1 MKNLRLGLLVACSM
15 LVVLLGSVSFAADV
29 IKIGVVD
36 TYSGGAAPLGI
47 DALNGLKMG
56 FDEINAKGGVLGKKF
71 EIVTR
76 DDKFQPSVGLSMAKE
91 LALKENVSILVGTLS
106 SATALA
112 ISDFAKKEKIP
123 FIVTG
128 AKTEKLLSEKGNRYT
143 FLADETTEMVGRA
156 VAAVLAKKPYTKYWI
171 AGDDFEFGH
180 ALTDAI
186 WNHLKTL
193 KPDAQLVG
201 QTWWKMGE
209 TDFGSYITQIM
220 SAKPDFLL
228 IGCSGATVIGFQKA
242 AKATGLDKNVP
253 FYQHTATDFAILQAL
268 GLDGPEGVVGTA
280 SYMFYHPRTPENE
293 AFVKE
298 YQKVYGKY
306 PTQPSFYGYVAAQFI
321 AKAFQKAGKVD
332 IEKFVDALEGAT
344 LEASPIGKLE
354 MRACDHRA
362 MLPTYIGV
370 TKVTPEYKDFLV
382 GTDIVAVSAKDS
394 TPSCEEMKKAR
405 K

>member
-1 MKNLRLGLLVACSM
+1 MKNLSLRLSVSCIV

-56 FDEINAKGGVLGKKF
+56 FDEVNAKGGVLGKKF

-76 DDKFQPSVGLSMAKE
+76 DDKFQPSVGLAMAKE
-91 LALKENVSILVGTLS
+91 LALKDNVSVLVGTLS

-128 AKTEKLLSEKGNRYT
+128 AKTEKLLGEKGNRYT

-156 VAAVLAKKPYTKYWI
+156 VATVLAKKPYTKYWI

-209 TDFGSYITQIM
+209 SDFGSYITQIM

-253 FYQHTATDFAILQAL
+253 FYQHTATDFAILSAL

-321 AKAFQKAGKVD
+321 TKAFQKAGKVD
-332 IEKFVDALEGAT
+332 AEKFIDALEGAT

-370 TKVTPEYKDFLV
+370 TRLTPEYKDFLI

-394 TPSCEEMKKAR
+394 TPSCEEIKKSR

>member
-91 LALKENVSILVGTLS
+91 LTLKENVSILVGTLS

-156 VAAVLAKKPYTKYWI
+156 VATVLATKPYTKYWI

-306 PTQPSFYGYVAAQFI
+306 PTQPSFYGYVTAQFI

>member
-1 MKNLRLGLLVACSM
+1 MRNLSLRS
-15 LVVLLGSVSFAADV
+15 VLLCTMTVLFFGSVSIASDV

-56 FDEINAKGGVLGKKF
+56 FNGVEVLGKKF
-71 EIVTR
+71 ELVTR

-91 LALKENVSILVGTLS
+91 LVMKENVSVLVGTLS

-112 ISDFAKKEKIP
+112 ISDFAKKERIP

-128 AKTEKLLSEKGNRYT
+128 AKTEKLLGERGNRYT

-156 VAAVLAKKPYTKYWI
+156 VATVLAKKPYIKYWI

-180 ALTDAI
+180 ALTEAV
-186 WNHLKTL
+186 WNHLKAL
-193 KPDAQLVG
+193 NPKVQLIG

-209 TDFGSYITQIM
+209 ADFGPYITQMM
-220 SAKPDFLL
+220 SAKADFLL

-242 AKATGLDKNVP
+242 AKATGLDKVLP
-253 FYQHTATDFAILQAL
+253 FYQHTATDFAILSAL
-268 GLDGPEGVVGTA
+268 GLNGPEGVLGTA
-280 SYMFYHPRTPENE
+280 SYMFYYPQTPENR

-298 YQKVYGKY
+298 YQKFYGKY
-306 PTQPSFYGYVAAQFI
+306 PTQPSFYGYVTALFI

-332 IEKFVDALEGAT
+332 TEKFIDSLEGAT
-344 LEASPIGKLE
+344 LETSPIGRLE
-354 MRACDHRA
+354 MRACDHRV
-362 MLPTYIGV
+362 MLPTYVGV
-370 TKVTPEYKDFLV
+370 TRRTKEYKDFLI

-394 TPSCEEMKKAR
+394 TPSCEEVRQTR

>member
-1 MKNLRLGLLVACSM
+1 MKRLLSFCLAICTGILLF
-15 LVVLLGSVSFAADV
+15 GSISFGADV

-56 FDEINAKGGVLGKKF
+56 VNEVNAKGGALGKSF

-91 LALKENVSILVGTLS
+91 LVLKENASVLVGTLS
-106 SATALA
+106 SVTALA

-123 FIVTG
+123 FIITG
-128 AKTEKLLSEKGNRYT
+128 SKTEKLLGEKGNRYT
-143 FLADETTEMVGRA
+143 FLADESTEMVGRA
-156 VAAVLAKKPYTKYWI
+156 VATVLAKKPYVKYWI

-180 ALTDAI
+180 ALTDAV
-186 WNHLKTL
+186 WNHLKVL
-193 KPDAQLVG
+193 NPKVQLAG

-209 TDFGSYITQIM
+209 SDFGLYITQIM

-253 FYQHTATDFAILQAL
+253 FYQHTATDFAILNAL
-268 GLDGPEGVVGTA
+268 GLNGPEGVVGSA
-280 SYMFYHPRTPENE
+280 SYMFYHPQTPENN

-298 YQKVYGKY
+298 YQKIYGKY
-306 PTQPSFYGYVAAQFI
+306 PTQPSFYGYITALFI
-321 AKAFQKAGKVD
+321 AKAYQKAGKVD
-332 IEKFVDALEGAT
+332 SEKFIDALEGAV
-344 LEASPIGKLE
+344 LETSPIGKLE
-354 MRACDHRA
+354 MRACDHRV

-370 TKVTPEYKDFLV
+370 TKKTKEYKDFLI
-382 GTDIVAVSAKDS
+382 GTDIIAVPAKDS
-394 TPSCEEMKKAR
+394 TPSCNDMKKVR